1 MFLRRL
7 FPCAVAACAVIFLI
21 SLSVNAQTG
30 EPRDRQVFE
39 TARSFNGAKQ
49 PVLENEPVIAPTATE
64 EVKRHNGLMP
74 RGSLNLNRVERLLS
88 VAVDQRLGARYSWG
102 ATGPYAFDCSGFV
115 WSTFRSAGINFERS
129 SARILWQRFLPA
141 SPDEEFD
148 FGTLVFFSNLTH
160 VGIVVDEEGFYHASR
175 RHGVIYSRFT
185 DYWLD
190 RIDGFRRVPMMDQLA
205 EE

>member
-7 FPCAVAACAVIFLI
+7 FPCAVAACAVVFLI

-30 EPRDRQVFE
+30 ETGDRQVFE
-39 TARSFNGAKQ
+39 TARSFNAARQ
-49 PVLENEPVIAPTATE
+49 PVLETEPVIVPTTTE
-64 EVKRHNGLMP
+64 EEKRHNGLMLG
-74 RGSLNLNRVERLLS
+74 GSLNLNRVERMLS

-129 SARILWQRFLPA
+129 NARTLWQRFLPA

-160 VGIVVDEEGFYHASR
+160 VGIVVDDEGFYHASR

-205 EE
+205 E